1 MRRLIPFLVLA
12 AVMALAACGSGGGG
26 NPDSA
31 LSAAQAKE
39 ALPAGSPPE
48 LVSIRDQANT
58 ILDGGTDAFEARLAE
73 LTGTPVV
80 VNKWAS
86 WCGPC
91 RLEFPEFQS
100 QAAKRGGEVA
110 FLGVLSDDSKDAGET
125 FLGELPLPYP
135 SYEDPDQDIGRLIKG
150 QAGFPATAFYDRS
163 GTLVHTTLGP
173 YTDEAKLAADIDRYA
188 G

>member
-1 MRRLIPFLVLA
+1 MHKLIPFAVVA
-12 AVMALAACGSGGGG
+12 AVVVLSACGSGAG
-26 NPDSA
+26 NPDSK
-31 LSAAQAKE
+31 LTAAQAKQT
-39 ALPAGSPPE
+39 LPAGSPPQ
-48 LVSIRDQANT
+48 LVSVRDQANT

-73 LTGTPVV
+73 LKGTPVV

-100 QAAKRGGEVA
+100 QAEKRGGQVA
-110 FLGVLSDDSKDAGET
+110 FLGVLSNDAKDAGQT

-135 SYEDPDQDIGRLIKG
+135 SYDDPDQDIGRLIKG
-150 QAGFPATAFYDRS
+150 AAGFPATAFYDRS
-163 GTLVHTTLGP
+163 GALVHTTLGP
-173 YTDEAKLAADIDRYA
+173 YTSEAQLAADIDRYS